1 MFKIIKNSLSLLEK
15 SLLTFFYKLKPKYFF
30 YQSFNLFQ
38 NYPAKPKI
46 IGLELT
52 KNTRL
57 GKKGDVL
64 YLPNDAYLAWW
75 LMKYGEIKYP
85 ISDFVENKLQ
95 DNNRY
100 TFIDIGA
107 NVGFTSREVFLNNTN
122 IDQIICI
129 EPVKSTFSCLE
140 KNTSTFQKRLLFNFA
155 LGQNNSTEEIYI
167 DNANNG
173 NASLVESMM
182 NTSKYKSYETE
193 KIEIKSVDD
202 FFKDIANDVNNQ
214 ALIIKIDTQLYD
226 ELIFSLLPSDVIK
239 QTHMVCYEL
248 TCLKGIKGPEFS
260 IEKFENNI
268 KNFSTIWSKELGTI
282 SKEELINITTRE
294 KNIGNLETDIYLL
307 K

>member
-202 FFKDIANDVNNQ
+202 FFKNIADEVNNQ
-214 ALIIKIDTQLYD
+214 GLIIKIDTQLYD
-226 ELIFSLLPSDVIK
+226 ELIFSLLPEDIIK

-248 TCLKGIKGPEFS
+248 TFLKGIQGPEFS

-268 KNFSTIWSKELGTI
+268 SSFNTIWSKELGTI
-282 SKEELINITTRE
+282 SKEELIKITARE

>member
-140 KNTSTFQKRLLFNFA
+140 KNTATFQKKLLFNFA

-202 FFKDIANDVNNQ
+202 FFKAIADEVNNQ
-214 ALIIKIDTQLYD
+214 GLIIKIDTQLYD
-226 ELIFSLLPSDVIK
+226 ELIFSLLPDDIIK
-239 QTHMVCYEL
+239 QTRMVCYEL
-248 TCLKGIKGPEFS
+248 TCLNGIQGPEFS

-268 KNFSTIWSKELGTI
+268 SSFNTIWSKELGTI
-282 SKEELINITTRE
+282 SKEELIKITARE

>member
-64 YLPNDAYLAWW
+64 YLPNDTYLAWW

-140 KNTSTFQKRLLFNFA
+140 KNTSAFQKKLLFNFA

-202 FFKDIANDVNNQ
+202 FFKAIADEVNNQ
-214 ALIIKIDTQLYD
+214 GLIIKIDTQLYD
-226 ELIFSLLPSDVIK
+226 ELIFSLLPDDIIK
-239 QTHMVCYEL
+239 QTRMVCYEL
-248 TCLKGIKGPEFS
+248 TILNGIQGPEFS

-268 KNFSTIWSKELGTI
+268 SSFNTIWSKELGTI
-282 SKEELINITTRE
+282 SKEELIKITARE

>member
-1 MFKIIKNSLSLLEK
+1 MFKIIKDSLSLLEK
-15 SLLTFFYKLKPKYFF
+15 SFLTFFYKLKPKYFF

-64 YLPNDAYLAWW
+64 YLPNDTYLAWW

-85 ISDFVENKLQ
+85 ISDFVENKLKE
-95 DNNRY
+95 NNSY

-107 NVGFTSREVFLNNTN
+107 NVGFTSREVLLNNSN
-122 IDQIICI
+122 IDQIICV

-140 KNTSTFQKRLLFNFA
+140 KNTSTFQKKLLFNFA

-202 FFKDIANDVNNQ
+202 FFKAIADEVNNQ
-214 ALIIKIDTQLYD
+214 GLIIKIDTQLYD
-226 ELIFSLLPSDVIK
+226 ELIFSLLPDDIIK
-239 QTHMVCYEL
+239 QTRMVCYEL
-248 TCLKGIKGPEFS
+248 TCLSGIQGPEFS

-268 KNFSTIWSKELGTI
+268 SSFNTIWSKELGTI
-282 SKEELINITTRE
+282 SKEELIKITARE

>member
-85 ISDFVENKLQ
+85 ISDFVENKLE
-95 DNNRY
+95 RSSPY

-107 NVGFTSREVFLNNTN
+107 NVGFTSREVLLNNAN
-122 IDQIICI
+122 IDQIICV

-140 KNTSTFQKRLLFNFA
+140 QNTSTFQKKLLFNFA
-155 LGQNNSTEEIYI
+155 LGHNNSTEEIYI

-226 ELIFSLLPSDVIK
+226 ELIFSLLPDDVIK

-268 KNFSTIWSKELGTI
+268 KNFSTVWSKELGTI
-282 SKEELINITTRE
+282 SKEELINITARK

>member
-1 MFKIIKNSLSLLEK
+1 MYKIIKNSLSLLEK

-38 NYPAKPKI
+38 KYPAKPKI

-52 KNTRL
+52 RNTRL
-57 GKKGDVL
+57 GEKGEIL
-64 YLPNDAYLAWW
+64 YLPNDTYLAWW

-85 ISDFVENKLQ
+85 ISDFVENKLKE
-95 DNNRY
+95 NNPY

-107 NVGFTSREVFLNNTN
+107 NVGFTSREVILNNAN
-122 IDQIICI
+122 IHQIICI

-140 KNTSTFQKRLLFNFA
+140 KNTSNFQKKLLFNFA

-182 NTSKYKSYETE
+182 NTSKYKSYKAE

-202 FFKDIANDVNNQ
+202 FFNDIKDEINDQ

-226 ELIFSLLPSDVIK
+226 ELIFSLLPDDVIK

-248 TCLKGIKGPEFS
+248 TCLKGIQGPEFS
-260 IEKFENNI
+260 IEKFESNI
-268 KNFSTIWSKELGTI
+268 NNFSTIWSKELGTI
-282 SKEELINITTRE
+282 TKEELIKITARE